1 MVATPVRPI
10 GRVRNL
16 SAVKVFVAGGTGVIG
31 RPLVTQLVEAG
42 HDVTVFS
49 RSEAR
54 VAELG
59 VPGVRA
65 AIGDAL
71 QPSEVASAVAVAQP
85 EVVINQLTNLAQTA
99 NPVALKRGLVNTA
112 RLRREASRSLVE
124 AARAAGAR
132 RIVAQS
138 ISFAYQPGP
147 GVRTESDSLWTGVS
161 GQIGEVTRPVAE
173 LEAQTLGAPDLE
185 GVVLRYG
192 TYYGPGSYYGVDG
205 AFTDLVGKRRMPIG
219 GTGQGQFG
227 FVHIDDAARAT
238 VAALEG
244 PTGVFNVVD
253 DVPAPSAEWITFLA
267 SLLGAKAP
275 MRVPEAILKMTTGK
289 FSAYLMCRQPAVSNA
304 RAKAELGWTPVVP
317 DWHDGF
323 RAMFAPA

>member
-1 MVATPVRPI
+1 M
-10 GRVRNL
+10 
-16 SAVKVFVAGGTGVIG
+16 KVFLAGGTGVIG
-31 RPLVTQLVEAG
+31 RPLVGQLIEAG

-65 AIGDAL
+65 AIGNAL
-71 QPSEVASAVAVAQP
+71 EPDQMKSAVVAARP

-99 NPVALKRGLVNTA
+99 NPVALKRGMVATA
-112 RLRREASRSLVE
+112 RLRREASRTLVE

-138 ISFAYQPGP
+138 ISFAYRPGP
-147 GVRTESDSLWTGVS
+147 GVRTESDSLWADVG
-161 GQIGEVTRPVAE
+161 GQIGEVIRPVAE
-173 LEAQTLGAPDLE
+173 LEARTLGAPDLE

-192 TYYGPGSYYGVDG
+192 TYYGPGSYYGPGG
-205 AFTDLVGKRRMPIG
+205 AFTAMVAKRRLPIG
-219 GTGQGQFG
+219 GAGQGLFG
-227 FVHIDDAARAT
+227 FVHVDDAARAT

-244 PTGVFNVVD
+244 PTGLFNIVD
-253 DVPAPSAEWITFLA
+253 DVPAPSAEWITFMA
-267 SLLGAKAP
+267 DILGAKAP
-275 MRVPEAILKMTTGK
+275 MKVPEALLKMTSGK
-289 FSAYLMCRQPAVSNA
+289 FSAYLMCQQPAVSNA
-304 RAKAELGWTPVVP
+304 RAKAELGWVPHQP

-323 RAMFAPA
+323 RAMGGPA